1 MDDTV
6 EEDEVG
12 LDYCVIMQDGRRKCV
27 TGFGHKSSRAMDPA
41 QGSRMLDAPEE
52 GQ

>member
-41 QGSRMLDAPEE
+41 QGSRMLDAPED